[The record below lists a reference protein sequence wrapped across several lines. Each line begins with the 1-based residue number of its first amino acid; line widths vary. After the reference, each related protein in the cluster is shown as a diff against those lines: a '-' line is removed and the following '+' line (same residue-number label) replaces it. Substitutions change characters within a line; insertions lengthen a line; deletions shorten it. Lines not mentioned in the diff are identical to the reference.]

1 MVIKQTSNGFWT
13 GGSPC
18 HQSAF
23 KSPLESII
31 YTHTGQSGWGIA
43 WYINGILVP
52 EIIVE
57 RGRKYTFI
65 IEGGDDSSD
74 SANYHPF
81 YITNSSSGGRL
92 LNTQEQRQV
101 QYQQLA
107 VQLLSECLLVFVYF
121 CFVFVFLVCF
131 SIRVLPSKTL

>member
-1 MVIKQTSNGFWT
+1 M
-13 GGSPC
+13 
-18 HQSAF
+18 
-23 KSPLESII
+23 
-31 YTHTGQSGWGIA
+31 
-43 WYINGILVP
+43 
-52 EIIVE
+52 E